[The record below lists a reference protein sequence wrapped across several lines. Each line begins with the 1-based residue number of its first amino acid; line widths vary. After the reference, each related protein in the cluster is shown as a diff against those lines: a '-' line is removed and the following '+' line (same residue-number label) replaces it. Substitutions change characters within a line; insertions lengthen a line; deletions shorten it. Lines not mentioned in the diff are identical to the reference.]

1 MVFTK
6 TYIGCCQVKK
16 TGRTFICSFFSPHV
30 NPRYGLLVRVRMMR
44 LILRKTTII
53 HNRLLPMK
61 VPNYDKYIQ
70 LYLALK
76 SIG

>member
-16 TGRTFICSFFSPHV
+16 PVAHSFVPFFHHHV

-44 LILRKTTII
+44 FILRKTTII